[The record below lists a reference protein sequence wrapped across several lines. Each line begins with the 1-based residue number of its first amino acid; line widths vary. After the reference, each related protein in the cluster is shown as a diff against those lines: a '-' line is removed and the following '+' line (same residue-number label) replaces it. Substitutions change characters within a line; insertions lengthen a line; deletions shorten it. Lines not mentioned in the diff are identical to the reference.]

1 MEKVNDFCIVFVT
14 TETFESAQH
23 ISRIIVSEQLAAC
36 CTILPNATSIY
47 GWNGALTENHEYQM
61 LIKTQ
66 KSKLDVLESRI
77 SELHPYEVPEIVA
90 IDVYSGSKQYLNW
103 ISGSLNEK

>member
-47 GWNGALTENHEYQM
+47 GWNGAITESHEYQIV
-61 LIKTQ
+61 IKT
-66 KSKLDVLESRI
+66 KKNKLEILEHRI
-77 SELHPYEVPEIVA
+77 TELHPYEIPEIITVD
-90 IDVYSGSKQYLNW
+90 IDSGSKVYLNW
-103 ISGSLNEK
+103 VDGSLSE